1 MFNDYSKIRKWE
13 IAGFIWIVLIGSLL
27 HFTYDWSGKSSIVA
41 LFSPVNESVW
51 EHLKMGYFTVLFFI
65 LIEYW
70 FINRYTNSFFLAK
83 TIGIISMNLF
93 IVIVFYSYTAITKS
107 PNLIIDIGSFVVG
120 AMICQFIS
128 FKIMKIKV
136 SSTLNNIGLISF
148 ILMGCIFVVFTFYT
162 PKLPIFK
169 DSNTGEYGVVLKEV
183 FHNLFIS
190 YETPLSII

>member
-13 IAGFIWIVLIGSLL
+13 IAGFIWIVLIGSIL

-65 LIEYW
+65 FIEYW

-83 TIGIISMNLF
+83 TIGVLSMNLF

-120 AMICQFIS
+120 AIICQFIS
-128 FKIMKIKV
+128 FKIMKMKI

-148 ILMGCIFVVFTFYT
+148 ILIGIIFIVFTFYT

-169 DSNTGEYGVVLKEV
+169 DSNTGEYGVVKKD
-183 FHNLFIS
+183 IS
-190 YETPLSII
+190 IEK